1 MLSGSTRK
9 MGHVPRA
16 STFDTEEERILV
28 KDYFYPGVGVEPF
41 TGISGKAN
49 LANCLNTA
57 EVAG

>member
-1 MLSGSTRK
+1 M
-9 MGHVPRA
+9 
-16 STFDTEEERILV
+16 